1 MGRNSFLLV
10 PAGFLTAMVLSCGG
24 GGGDSSTSSILTG
37 QFIDAPVAGLD
48 YKTSSGISGTTNSK
62 GYFNYRKGDTVEF
75 LIGGI
80 ILGDAKGDSVITPTS
95 LYIDEIKDPVVLQ
108 NKALTISALLLAF
121 DTDPADGV
129 ITIPDSV
136 KKALENTTIDLE
148 STDQLNI
155 SADIDGDGVEEDL
168 DQLIQDKQGEAS
180 QHYTDSLYQLA
191 VDSLQS
197 LDGNTVYFLNYTDNL
212 ASCNTCTLSFN
223 EEAGTI
229 TFSNCQNPESNG
241 TNTLEKTPTGVN
253 LIDSDGDVLPVVIA
267 DSGKICILDVDD
279 GKTYCAVKGNPP
291 SDCRSDISDT
301 PPEDLRDLVYGKV
314 INGSLTPDT
323 KVRIVP
329 DANWQGDYDGI
340 VCSVNPSNG
349 EFGPAC
355 KLYTDRNLFKTSQQ
369 CQVIVFEDLNDSW
382 KFEKEEEYTVKFG
395 ADISCSIISNFIIDI
410 GNNSAYPADS
420 GIQTGAV
427 SITDFEDF
435 VTAANNKNIYLLAGE
450 FQIRQLSADTT
461 NKLIRFSEFTFDN
474 YTEPAFTLTYWEE
487 NGTVYVRDINGSPD
501 VKNPATFKYQDKIL
515 CIEEYGVVSD
525 TSYIHSC
532 IVNPSQTPIV
542 EQGASTVENTI
553 EGTWIEY
560 RLSGE
565 QGLCLRFENGTVYF
579 YEYSTGQSGST
590 SYNTQSVTI
599 NGRTITAVVINT
611 GEEDINIFPLFYD
624 GNSIYYYIMWF
635 DANTENLKDA
645 ALRKLVPTSTCP

>member
-1 MGRNSFLLV
+1 MRKVLV
-10 PAGFLTAMVLSCGG
+10 TIPLGLAAFTFFSCGG
-24 GGGDSSTSSILTG
+24 GGGSDSSTSTTLTG
-37 QFIDAPVAGLD
+37 QFVDAPVAGLD
-48 YKTSSGISGTTNSK
+48 YETSSGITGTTNSN
-62 GYFNYRKGDTVEF
+62 GYFNYREGDIITF
-75 LIGGI
+75 KIGGLL
-80 ILGDAKGDSVITPTS
+80 LGDAKGNSIITPTALFVDNAGLEDAQTKAIS
-95 LYIDEIKDPVVLQ
+95 L
-108 NKALTISALLLAF
+108 SALLLAL
-121 DTDPADGV
+121 DENPNDDV
-129 ITIPDSV
+129 ITIPETV
-136 KKALENTTIDLE
+136 KEALKDTSIAFE
-148 STDQLNI
+148 STDQLDI
-155 SADIDGDGVEEDL
+155 SLDIDGDGTEENL
-168 DQLIQDKQGEAS
+168 GQLIEEYKDNAT
-180 QHYTDSLYQLA
+180 QHYTNTLYSLVEQALINMKA
-191 VDSLQS
+191 
-197 LDGNTVYFLNYTDNL
+197 NKIYFYNFTQGY
-212 ASCNTCTLSFN
+212 ASCDSCELDYADGQVNLYNCTNNMNGIHSIYIGDGVYW
-223 EEAGTI
+223 E
-229 TFSNCQNPESNG
+229 QPDG
-241 TNTLEKTPTGVN
+241 TNL
-253 LIDSDGDVLPVVIA
+253 LIVSADPNYPKVCVIDKNQEEWCIQKGEPPADCKA
-267 DSGKICILDVDD
+267 DSEEYP
-279 GKTYCAVKGNPP
+279 TQ
-291 SDCRSDISDT
+291 
-301 PPEDLRDLVYGKV
+301 DLRDLVYGKI
-314 INGSLTPDT
+314 INGELTSDT
-323 KVRIVP
+323 KIRIVP
-329 DANWQGDYDGI
+329 DANWQEGNYNGI
-340 VCSVNPSNG
+340 VCSVNLSNG

-355 KLYTDRNLFKTSQQ
+355 KLYTDRNLFETSQQ
-369 CQVIVFEDLNDSW
+369 CQIVVFEDLNDSW
-382 KFEKEEEYTVKFG
+382 RFEKEEEYTVKFG

-427 SITDFEDF
+427 SITDFENF

-501 VKNPATFKYQDKIL
+501 VKNPATFKYEDKIL

-590 SYNTQSVTI
+590 SYSTQSVTI